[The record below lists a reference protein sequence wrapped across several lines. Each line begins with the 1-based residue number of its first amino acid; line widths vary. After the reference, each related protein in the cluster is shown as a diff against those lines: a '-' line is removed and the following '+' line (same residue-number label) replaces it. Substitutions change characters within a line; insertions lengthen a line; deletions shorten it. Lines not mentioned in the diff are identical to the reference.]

1 MRRLV
6 APTVLLVLLGV
17 LFTPTVAFADGLR
30 ILEPREGTRVRP
42 GQVVR
47 MHGVGCPAGG
57 EVAFEGAGSMR
68 ADRDGSFTTSFQ
80 IPPGPSGDFFLDA
93 KCGGVLKEVRL
104 IRSNA

>member
-6 APTVLLVLLGV
+6 ISIVLLVLLEV
-17 LFTPTVAFADGLR
+17 LLVPTVAFADGLR
-30 ILEPREGTRVRP
+30 ILEPREGTRIHP
-42 GQVVR
+42 GQMVR

-57 EVAFEGAGSMR
+57 DVTFEAAGSMR
-68 ADRDGSFTTSFQ
+68 ADQDGSFTTSFQ

-93 KCGGVLKEVRL
+93 KCGGILKEVRL